1 MQATECPLKCSCL
14 QWEKI
19 QFLGKICHRL
29 PSLRLSFLY
38 HGGSGAQ
45 RIRDATQITAACCE
59 PRWRGRQKSEE
70 EGLAGGSWGAV
81 GVSRNSRGGPGN
93 DPHSEWWFLIL
104 CSVTKHGLL
113 AAKKSIFLDSVSVSP
128 TSSLNLGDDQS
139 NFRQYVARAYYVF
152 VAFSC
157 SGHYKI
163 NRVQAETKLQNG
175 ACALPVSLVISIR

>member
-1 MQATECPLKCSCL
+1 MVIFDTVFSHQAQVISC
-14 QWEKI
+14 E
-19 QFLGKICHRL
+19 
-29 PSLRLSFLY
+29 
-38 HGGSGAQ
+38 
-45 RIRDATQITAACCE
+45 
-59 PRWRGRQKSEE
+59 
-70 EGLAGGSWGAV
+70 
-81 GVSRNSRGGPGN
+81 
-93 DPHSEWWFLIL
+93 
-104 CSVTKHGLL
+104 
-113 AAKKSIFLDSVSVSP
+113 KSIFLDSVSVSP